1 VIAYALLTD
10 ANPTRRSW
18 PSYVGATILPSVAA
32 TAVIVGVATLAATTE
47 NAVLPPI
54 MLDNVRLSPL
64 WNYAAGS
71 AVLLSILAL
80 AVLWFRQRSVLDLW
94 LMVVMCAYVIEICLI
109 SFPVPARYSVG
120 WYAGRIFGVLSGS
133 FVLLVLVYEITM
145 LYGQLLRAVL
155 AQRREREARLM
166 TGDAVAATIA
176 HEIRQPLSGMIT
188 NADAGLRWL
197 NRPNP
202 DLDEA
207 KHALQQIAADGHRA
221 GAVIGSIRAI
231 FTKDNRNRNFVD
243 VNELVGETL
252 ELVRGE
258 LQMRRVLI
266 QTEFQEP
273 LPSIMGDRVQLQQ
286 VLLNLIANAI
296 DSMADKYGTRVLC
309 IRSEHASGGG
319 VMVSVADT
327 GAGISP
333 QDIERIF
340 NPLFT
345 TKSGGMGMGLS
356 ICRSIIESHEGKLS
370 VTQNNPRGAVF
381 QLALPADRNV
391 ASSATMQ
398 RA

>member
-1 VIAYALLTD
+1 MVMTTTVVPEGEQFILSSLSPSLAQKRLALAVVVTLFIAFFITAGPLSTVQLRRVDAFVPAYSMAMFVIDLITSVLLFAQFSIQRSRALLVLSNGYLFTALILIPWMLTFPGVFAADGLLGAGLQSTAWLYILWHAGFPTFVIAYALLTD

-18 PSYVGATILPSVAA
+18 PSYVGAAILPSVAA

-197 NRPNP
+197 NSPNP

-207 KHALQQIAADGHRA
+207 KRIAA
-221 GAVIGSIRAI
+221 
-231 FTKDNRNRNFVD
+231 NR
-243 VNELVGETL
+243 G
-252 ELVRGE
+252 
-258 LQMRRVLI
+258 
-266 QTEFQEP
+266 
-273 LPSIMGDRVQLQQ
+273 
-286 VLLNLIANAI
+286 
-296 DSMADKYGTRVLC
+296 
-309 IRSEHASGGG
+309 
-319 VMVSVADT
+319 
-327 GAGISP
+327 
-333 QDIERIF
+333 
-340 NPLFT
+340 
-345 TKSGGMGMGLS
+345 
-356 ICRSIIESHEGKLS
+356 
-370 VTQNNPRGAVF
+370 
-381 QLALPADRNV
+381 
-391 ASSATMQ
+391 
-398 RA
+398 